1 MSYTR
6 TAGMPTTARDP
17 TVPRFH
23 MEAVEDAVATASAGR
38 PIYRQE
44 ERVQIIQ
51 PGNPNS
57 PVMLVNDDH
66 RQKWPEQYARFRAG
80 EEHTVDGT
88 PIDNWPALKKV
99 HVLELKAKGIFT
111 IEQCAGLSD
120 PACQTLGM
128 GGTAIRSMAKAYL
141 DDAEAIALVTM
152 AVDQR
157 DKAEAL
163 AATLQRQL
171 DELTPLV
178 NQMHTELMALKNAP
192 SPIMTYVP
200 GMHDPVQQAVQNA
213 PREAPAGS
221 SLDNLTV
228 TPRRGRPPAN
238 REASP

>member
-1 MSYTR
+1 MPR
-6 TAGMPTTARDP
+6 TDVDS

-23 MEAVEDAVATASAGR
+23 MEAVEDAIATAAAGR

-57 PVMLVNDDH
+57 PVMLVNEDH
-66 RQKWPEQYARFRAG
+66 RNKWPDQYARFRAG
-80 EEHTVDGT
+80 EDHTIDGT
-88 PIDNWPALKKV
+88 PIEQWPFLKKV
-99 HVLELKAKGIFT
+99 NVLELKGKGIFT
-111 IEQCAGLSD
+111 VEQCAALSD
-120 PACQTLGM
+120 LACQGLGM

-157 DKAEAL
+157 DKAEAQV
-163 AATLQRQL
+163 ATLQRQL
-171 DELTPLV
+171 DELKSLT

-200 GMHDPVQQAVQNA
+200 GMHDPVQQAMQDA
-213 PREAPAGS
+213 PRGAVAGS
-221 SLDNLTV
+221 SLDALTA
-228 TPRRGRPPAN
+228 TPRRGRPPVN
-238 REASP
+238 RDAAA